1 MTTAQD
7 IYNCTPRQARAFIV
21 DCIKARRVPF
31 IKSSP
36 GLGKSSLMRSVADEF
51 NLWMIDHRLSTSA
64 PEDLSGLPRFVDGKA
79 TFTPF
84 DIFPVEGTPMPK
96 GKDGWM
102 IFLDEANSGTKMVQA
117 ASYKLVLDRMVG
129 QARLHQN
136 TCLTMAGNLSTD
148 RAFVNPLSTAMQSR
162 VVHIKLVPSLQEWME
177 DVAIPQNYDER
188 IVAYLGYKGVETLMD
203 FRPDHQEETFCCP
216 RTWEFMNDLIS
227 GQTFAM
233 HNGVY
238 EMDAKIPLYAGTIT
252 SGVAVDFV
260 QFTKVFHSIVKITD
274 VVKDPTGTPVPTD
287 SQSVWAITSHLSAQV
302 DKDTFG
308 PVSTYVNRLP
318 MTFRVIFFRTM
329 KARHPELRQHPA
341 FKAAMIELAEYLY
354 GA

>member
-7 IYNCTPRQARAFIV
+7 IYNCTPRQARAMIV
-21 DCIKARRVPF
+21 DCIQAGLVPF
-31 IKSSP
+31 VKSSP
-36 GLGKSSLMRSVADEF
+36 GLGKSSIMKSIAKEF
-51 NLWMIDHRLSTSA
+51 NLFVIDHRLSTSA
-64 PEDLSGLPRFVDGKA
+64 PEDLSGLPRFVDGVA

-84 DIFPVEGTPMPK
+84 DIFPIETTPVPA
-96 GKDGWM
+96 GYDGWM

-117 ASYKLVLDRMVG
+117 ASYKLVLDKMVG
-129 QARLHQN
+129 QAKLHAQL
-136 TCLTMAGNLSTD
+136 CITMAGNLSTD

-162 VVHIKLVPSLQEWME
+162 VIHIKLVPDLKEWME

-188 IVAYLGYKGVETLMD
+188 IIAYLGYKGVETLMD

-216 RTWEFMNDLIS
+216 RTWEFMNGLVN
-227 GQTFAM
+227 GKKFALK
-233 HNGVY
+233 NGVY
-238 EMDAKIPLYAGTIT
+238 EMDTKIPLYAGTIT

-260 QFTKVFHSIVKITD
+260 QFTKVFHSIVKIED
-274 VVKDPTGTPVPTD
+274 VVRNPTGAPVPTD

-329 KARHPELRQHPA
+329 KSRHPELRQHPA